1 MFMANNTAYLVMDF
15 EDGLD
20 LETLITGLTKN
31 GQLYNQE
38 QLLHFLIPLAEGFVY
53 LHQQDILH
61 RDIKPANIFIRR
73 EDGSPVI
80 IDFGAAKQN
89 FAMVSQSK
97 APFTEFYAPIE
108 QIEGGRGAKPSM
120 DIHAFGALMYR
131 LVTGKVGV
139 KAESRAMAIV
149 YGKPDPLEPVSTIAG
164 PSYSPKLLALIDHCL
179 QFKPEQRP
187 QSMQEVYDVLLA
199 VARGDTEAERVA
211 PVAPEPVWFDPIK
224 AAVPDNVAEPMTQ
237 YHQPTPA
244 SKAQIDE
251 AEAKARAKA
260 EADAAKH
267 AAAEAKANEKAQAEA
282 LKRAEAEAKAN
293 AKAEVKVEVAAGSE
307 PQPAAEQH
315 LQADA
320 VPETLV
326 DLIKQDPVWKWGSI
340 AAAVLVVVGLGA
352 WLLSGDDDPV
362 KRPKVDKVVVKPDVD
377 GKKTNGTEQPDGQQG
392 DPVATEQQAEQQR
405 QQLLATLTGAT
416 AAQQAFARAN
426 QAYFDKADYAAAVT
440 AYQQALDA
448 GSALA
453 QAQLAVMQ
461 AQGQGMPSDAA
472 VARTSALTLL
482 SGLTEVA
489 AFNDEVA
496 LYLAL
501 LQRYVLSDYSNAF
514 DTLQRLADAGNAQAQ
529 WEIALRY
536 RDGLDTTANINTAMS
551 WLISAA
557 DQQHSAALFTL
568 GTWYESGTSVAKNL
582 TEAARYMKLA
592 GDQMWR

>member
-1 MFMANNTAYLVMDF
+1 M
-15 EDGLD
+15 
-20 LETLITGLTKN
+20 
-31 GQLYNQE
+31 
-38 QLLHFLIPLAEGFVY
+38 
-53 LHQQDILH
+53 
-61 RDIKPANIFIRR
+61 
-73 EDGSPVI
+73 
-80 IDFGAAKQN
+80 
-89 FAMVSQSK
+89 
-97 APFTEFYAPIE
+97 
-108 QIEGGRGAKPSM
+108 
-120 DIHAFGALMYR
+120 
-131 LVTGKVGV
+131 
-139 KAESRAMAIV
+139 
-149 YGKPDPLEPVSTIAG
+149 
-164 PSYSPKLLALIDHCL
+164 
-179 QFKPEQRP
+179 
-187 QSMQEVYDVLLA
+187 
-199 VARGDTEAERVA
+199 
-211 PVAPEPVWFDPIK
+211 
-224 AAVPDNVAEPMTQ
+224 
-237 YHQPTPA
+237 
-244 SKAQIDE
+244 
-251 AEAKARAKA
+251 
-260 EADAAKH
+260 
-267 AAAEAKANEKAQAEA
+267 
-282 LKRAEAEAKAN
+282 
-293 AKAEVKVEVAAGSE
+293 
-307 PQPAAEQH
+307 
-315 LQADA
+315 
-320 VPETLV
+320 V